1 MGKQCWFL
9 NLYLITHAQNITD
22 SSTEVLAQ
30 YCPLAQLN
38 RECCPGVLCVSSED
52 YLASSSAVSPLSV
65 LPSDASD
72 KAPFRNHLKLLII
85 KRDAGSSFPIPLPL
99 LCQRISGSSLF
110 PSQMRVTL
118 PYLSKEEVFPWT
130 SQVQGRG
137 MQNSFTLSPDPKLFL
152 FWLFLAGYLIACW
165 LLYGKPGSFS
175 ATLGPLLA
183 VAPILVQSQVLSFRF
198 ALSKVFTED

>member
-30 YCPLAQLN
+30 YYPLAQLN
-38 RECCPGVLCVSSED
+38 RECCLGVLCVSSED

-137 MQNSFTLSPDPKLFL
+137 MQNSFSLSPDPKLSVL
-152 FWLFLAGYLIACW
+152 IISCWLFNCLLTFIWEAWVFFSNTGSTSCSGTDFGTVTSFVIQICLI
-165 LLYGKPGSFS
+165 
-175 ATLGPLLA
+175 
-183 VAPILVQSQVLSFRF
+183 
-198 ALSKVFTED
+198 